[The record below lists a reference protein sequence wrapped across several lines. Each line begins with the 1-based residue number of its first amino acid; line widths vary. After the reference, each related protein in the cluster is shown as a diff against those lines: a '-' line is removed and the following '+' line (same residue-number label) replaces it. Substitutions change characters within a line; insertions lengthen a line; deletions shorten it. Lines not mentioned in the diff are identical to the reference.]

1 MRGLVIVASCFT
13 MWVFLLLQNVVGFF
27 TAFVFAVIFIALGF
41 DAKGLSVKYCRWRIL
56 IKNLGLA
63 WSDSSRLRITKMT
76 NDVIVSLARPATDLK
91 ILTAIQKII
100 SKNLVFL
107 VGVSGKTASPKTLAL
122 QSVSYAVFLLFVTVP
137 LSIVLGVVFDRLFFV
152 LAPMPVFIIFL
163 PSIRLRL
170 GGSERK
176 SAVEDEIAFF
186 SVYGSI
192 MQTIGKT
199 LYTSMLQVIGM
210 GVFPVI
216 ESEARMLR
224 RNVALFGM
232 DQSSALNSLAI
243 SHPNTQFR
251 NLLLGYV
258 SMQKSGG
265 DVGLYM
271 ERKSEEFLNDCKF
284 RFFKYASFAETIGEA
299 TLVLLSIL
307 PVLLVMSSFLL
318 GQDSLRVMTGMSF
331 VLIPALTATLIII
344 INNIQPKTHDSIG
357 FGWFSLIIGAV
368 SGTFGFFIVRET
380 WFALALASFA
390 AAVAN
395 FVFLSRQFAEISM
408 MQGALTDFFRDVTEY
423 RKIGIAIPIAI
434 MRISKERTYNK
445 FFDSVL
451 QEISS
456 KISYGMNF
464 ATIIDSLRIR
474 SWHARISFFILAK
487 ITESGGGTPQILE
500 QLTDFSSKITQAKN
514 EMLGR
519 VRIFVFLAYT
529 SPLLTVWSSQGMR
542 DLLGKITPEYT
553 RLVSGAEIGLVP
565 SAEFLH
571 MVNLLMTV
579 SALCMGMIMAKI
591 THFTVKHTLT
601 IAITSAVAVLS
612 VYLVPFLPKL

>member
-1 MRGLVIVASCFT
+1 
-13 MWVFLLLQNVVGFF
+13 
-27 TAFVFAVIFIALGF
+27 
-41 DAKGLSVKYCRWRIL
+41 
-56 IKNLGLA
+56 
-63 WSDSSRLRITKMT
+63 
-76 NDVIVSLARPATDLK
+76 
-91 ILTAIQKII
+91 
-100 SKNLVFL
+100 
-107 VGVSGKTASPKTLAL
+107 
-122 QSVSYAVFLLFVTVP
+122 
-137 LSIVLGVVFDRLFFV
+137 
-152 LAPMPVFIIFL
+152 
-163 PSIRLRL
+163 
-170 GGSERK
+170 
-176 SAVEDEIAFF
+176 
-186 SVYGSI
+186 
-192 MQTIGKT
+192 
-199 LYTSMLQVIGM
+199 
-210 GVFPVI
+210 
-216 ESEARMLR
+216 MLR

-265 DVGLYM
+265 DVCLYM

-331 VLIPALTATLIII
+331 VLIPTLTATLIII
-344 INNIQPKTHDSIG
+344 INNIQPKTYDSIG

-445 FFDSVL
+445 FFNSVL
-451 QEISS
+451 QEISL

-464 ATIIDSLRIR
+464 ATILDSLRIR
-474 SWHARISFFILAK
+474 SWHTRISFFILAK

-500 QLTDFSSKITQAKN
+500 QLTDFSS
-514 EMLGR
+514 
-519 VRIFVFLAYT
+519 
-529 SPLLTVWSSQGMR
+529 
-542 DLLGKITPEYT
+542 
-553 RLVSGAEIGLVP
+553 
-565 SAEFLH
+565 
-571 MVNLLMTV
+571 
-579 SALCMGMIMAKI
+579 
-591 THFTVKHTLT
+591 
-601 IAITSAVAVLS
+601 
-612 VYLVPFLPKL
+612 